1 MKIKIFFLTI
11 FLTLNLITLNLKAN
25 DQLDCS
31 FTKSSVPCIEIS
43 SNISNISEFSKK
55 SLNKT
60 TINRQEIEESGSV
73 DLVDVL
79 NKHPSINITQS
90 GPRGQQAS
98 LFMRGAGSNHTLV
111 LINGVAIN
119 DQSTTQGLHDFGV
132 DFIQTIQRVEIYEG
146 PSATVFGPNAIGG
159 AINIITT
166 GDYRNYYSI
175 SHGTG
180 DTNLLINQSFIEDN
194 STIYNFKIGGVKSET
209 KSARFNGKEKDK
221 TENFSTN
228 LNFEKYLEKYKL
240 TNSTYLRKTISEYD
254 GSATDEIGYE
264 GDNEML
270 STQLKINSLS
280 PNYNDQLT
288 FYYNL
293 YDREYDEKGVVDY
306 YDSNS
311 MGMKYDLNKK
321 LDESISFGLGSE
333 YRYDSA
339 KFENN
344 GSYSASTKG
353 NNNNLSIYGNLGY
366 NLNENL
372 NVSYFIRG
380 DENKI
385 TGNNLSNKINLET
398 YYKNFIFGVSRNEGY
413 RNPTIYELFGTDNY
427 GYSGNKNLSPEKS
440 QSNEVYLSLKSNDI
454 SWNIR
459 GFKSNI
465 FDQIEYKNNK
475 YVNNS
480 NNISLNQS
488 GINSDLD
495 IKLFNSEIEIFT
507 SFLSS
512 KKTNNSD
519 QLRRPEKNY
528 GFKFKKEIKKSLF
541 GQFNINLDYSHYGK
555 HFDTHSLNFS
565 TIEIDSTDIVD
576 VSLKKDFDVFDIN
589 FKITNLLNENYQR
602 PHGYSQNGRLFNIG
616 FTKSY

>member
-1 MKIKIFFLTI
+1 MILKIFFLTI
-11 FLTLNLITLNLKAN
+11 FLTTNLITLNLKAN

-31 FTKSSVPCIEIS
+31 FAKSSIPCIEIS
-43 SNISNISEFSKK
+43 SNVSNISEFSKK

-60 TINRQEIEESGSV
+60 IINRKEIEESGSV

-79 NKHPSINITQS
+79 SKHPSINITQS

-98 LFMRGAGSNHTLV
+98 LFMRGSGSNHTLV

-132 DFIQTIQRVEIYEG
+132 DFIQTIQKVEIYEG

-180 DTNLLINQSFIEDN
+180 DANLLINQSFIKDN
-194 STIYNFKIGGVKSET
+194 STIYNFKIGGFKSET

-311 MGMKYDLNKK
+311 MGTKYDLNKK
-321 LDESISFGLGSE
+321 LNESISFGLGSE

-398 YYKNFIFGVSRNEGY
+398 YYKNLIFGVSRNEGY

-440 QSNEVYLSLKSNDI
+440 QSNEVYLSLKSKDI

-465 FDQIEYKNNK
+465 FDQIEYKDNK

-541 GQFNINLDYSHYGK
+541 GQFNISLDYSHYGK
-555 HFDTHSLNFS
+555 HFDTHSLDFS

-576 VSLKKDFDVFDIN
+576 FSLKKDFDVFDMN

>member
-1 MKIKIFFLTI
+1 MIVKIFFLI
-11 FLTLNLITLNLKAN
+11 ILLTLNLSAN
-25 DQLDCS
+25 DQLDCN
-31 FTKSSVPCIEIS
+31 FTQSAVPCIEIS

-73 DLVDVL
+73 DLIDVL

-98 LFMRGAGSNHTLV
+98 LFMRGTGSNHTLV

-132 DFIQTIQRVEIYEG
+132 DFIQTIQKIEIYEG

-159 AINIITT
+159 AINIITN
-166 GDYRNYYSI
+166 GDYRNYSSI

-180 DTNLLINQSFIEDN
+180 NSNLLINQTFIKDN
-194 STIYNFKIGGVKSET
+194 STIYNFKIGGVKSDT
-209 KSARFNGKEKDK
+209 KSAKFNGKEKDK

-228 LNFEKYLEKYKL
+228 LNFEKYLYKYKL
-240 TNSTYLRKTISEYD
+240 TNSIYLRKTISEYD
-254 GSATDEIGYE
+254 SSATDEIGYE

-270 STQLKINSLS
+270 STQLKINSLN
-280 PNYNDQLT
+280 PYYKDQLT

-293 YDREYDEKGVVDY
+293 YDREYDEKGVIDY

-311 MGMKYDLNKK
+311 MGVKYDLKK
-321 LDESISFGLGSE
+321 ILDERISFGLGSE

-339 KFENN
+339 EFENN

-353 NNNNLSIYGNLGY
+353 NNDNLSIYGNLGY
-366 NLNENL
+366 NFFENFNL
-372 NVSYFIRG
+372 SYFIRG
-380 DENKI
+380 DENKR
-385 TGNNLSNKINLET
+385 TGNNLSNRVNIET
-398 YYKNFIFGVSRNEGY
+398 YYKNFTFGFGRSEGY
-413 RNPTIYELFGTDNY
+413 RNPSIYELFGTDNF
-427 GYSGNKNLSPEKS
+427 GYSGNKNLNPEKS
-440 QSNEVYLSLKSNDI
+440 QSNEVYLSLGSNDI
-454 SWNIR
+454 SWNIK
-459 GFKSNI
+459 GFKSSI

-480 NNISLNQS
+480 NNVNLNQS
-488 GINSDLD
+488 GINSDLN
-495 IKLFNSEIEIFT
+495 IKFFNSEIEMYT

-512 KKTNNSD
+512 KKTDNSD

-528 GFKFKKEIKKSLF
+528 GLKFKKEINKSLF
-541 GQFNINLDYSHYGK
+541 GKFHINLEYSHYGK
-555 HFDTHSLNFS
+555 HFDTHSSNFS
-565 TIEIDSTDIVD
+565 TVEIDSTDIID
-576 VSLKKDFDVFDIN
+576 VSLKKDFGIFNMN
-589 FKITNLLNENYQR
+589 FNITNLLNENYQR

-616 FTKSY
+616 LTKSY

>member
-1 MKIKIFFLTI
+1 MIVKIFFLI
-11 FLTLNLITLNLKAN
+11 ILLTLNLSAN
-25 DQLDCS
+25 DQLDCN
-31 FTKSSVPCIEIS
+31 FTQSAVPCIEIS

-73 DLVDVL
+73 DLIDVL

-98 LFMRGAGSNHTLV
+98 LFMRGTGSNHTLV

-132 DFIQTIQRVEIYEG
+132 DFIQTIQKIEIYEG

-159 AINIITT
+159 AINIITN
-166 GDYRNYYSI
+166 GDYRNYSSI

-180 DTNLLINQSFIEDN
+180 NSNLLINQTFIKDN
-194 STIYNFKIGGVKSET
+194 STIYNFKIGGVKSDS
-209 KSARFNGKEKDK
+209 KSAKFNGKEKDK

-228 LNFEKYLEKYKL
+228 LNFEKYLYKYKL
-240 TNSTYLRKTISEYD
+240 TNSIYLRKTISEYD
-254 GSATDEIGYE
+254 SSATDEIGYE

-270 STQLKINSLS
+270 STQLKINSLN
-280 PNYNDQLT
+280 PYYKDQLT

-293 YDREYDEKGVVDY
+293 YDREYDEKGVIDY

-311 MGMKYDLNKK
+311 MGVKYDLKK
-321 LDESISFGLGSE
+321 ILDERISFGLGSE

-339 KFENN
+339 EFENN

-353 NNNNLSIYGNLGY
+353 NNDNLSIYGNLGY
-366 NLNENL
+366 NFFENFNL
-372 NVSYFIRG
+372 SYFIRG
-380 DENKI
+380 DENKR
-385 TGNNLSNKINLET
+385 TGNNLSNRVNIET
-398 YYKNFIFGVSRNEGY
+398 YYKNFTFGFGRSEGY
-413 RNPTIYELFGTDNY
+413 RNPTIYELFGTDNF
-427 GYSGNKNLSPEKS
+427 GYSGNKNLNPEKS
-440 QSNEVYLSLKSNDI
+440 QSNEVYLSLGSNDI
-454 SWNIR
+454 SWNIK
-459 GFKSNI
+459 GFKSSI

-480 NNISLNQS
+480 NNVNLNQS
-488 GINSDLD
+488 GINSDLN
-495 IKLFNSEIEIFT
+495 IKFFNSEIEMYT

-512 KKTNNSD
+512 KKTDNSD

-528 GFKFKKEIKKSLF
+528 GLKFKKEINKSLF
-541 GQFNINLDYSHYGK
+541 GKFHINLEYSHYGK
-555 HFDTHSLNFS
+555 HFDTHSSNFS
-565 TIEIDSTDIVD
+565 TVEIDSTDIID
-576 VSLKKDFDVFDIN
+576 VSLKKDFGIFNMN
-589 FKITNLLNENYQR
+589 FNITNLLNENYQR

-616 FTKSY
+616 LTKSY

>member
-1 MKIKIFFLTI
+1 MIVKIFFLI
-11 FLTLNLITLNLKAN
+11 ILLTLNLSAN
-25 DQLDCS
+25 DQLDCN
-31 FTKSSVPCIEIS
+31 FTQSAVPCIEIS

-73 DLVDVL
+73 DLIDVL

-98 LFMRGAGSNHTLV
+98 LFMRGTGSNHTLV

-132 DFIQTIQRVEIYEG
+132 DFIQTIQKIEIYEG

-159 AINIITT
+159 AINIITN
-166 GDYRNYYSI
+166 GDYRNYSSI

-180 DTNLLINQSFIEDN
+180 NSNLLINQTFIKDN
-194 STIYNFKIGGVKSET
+194 STIYNFKIGGVKSDSI
-209 KSARFNGKEKDK
+209 SAKFNGKEKDK

-228 LNFEKYLEKYKL
+228 LNFEKYLYKYKL
-240 TNSTYLRKTISEYD
+240 TNSIYLRKTISEYD
-254 GSATDEIGYE
+254 SSATDEIGYE

-270 STQLKINSLS
+270 STQLKINSLN
-280 PNYNDQLT
+280 PYYKDQLT

-293 YDREYDEKGVVDY
+293 YDREYDEKGVIDY

-311 MGMKYDLNKK
+311 MGVKYDLKK
-321 LDESISFGLGSE
+321 ILDERISFGLGSE

-339 KFENN
+339 EFENN

-353 NNNNLSIYGNLGY
+353 NNDNLSIYGNLGY
-366 NLNENL
+366 NFFENFNL
-372 NVSYFIRG
+372 SYFIRG
-380 DENKI
+380 DENKR
-385 TGNNLSNKINLET
+385 TGNNLSNRVNIET
-398 YYKNFIFGVSRNEGY
+398 YYKNFTFGFGRSEGY
-413 RNPTIYELFGTDNY
+413 RNPTIYELFGTDNF
-427 GYSGNKNLSPEKS
+427 GYSGNKNLNPEKS
-440 QSNEVYLSLKSNDI
+440 QSNEVYLSLGSNDI
-454 SWNIR
+454 SWNIK
-459 GFKSNI
+459 GFKSSI

-480 NNISLNQS
+480 NNVNLNQS
-488 GINSDLD
+488 GINSDLN
-495 IKLFNSEIEIFT
+495 IKFFNSEIEMYT

-512 KKTNNSD
+512 KKTDNSD

-528 GFKFKKEIKKSLF
+528 GLKFKKEINKSLF
-541 GQFNINLDYSHYGK
+541 GKFHINLEYSHYGK
-555 HFDTHSLNFS
+555 HFDTHSSNFS
-565 TIEIDSTDIVD
+565 TVEIDSTDIID
-576 VSLKKDFDVFDIN
+576 VSLKKDFGIFNMN
-589 FKITNLLNENYQR
+589 FNITNLLNENYQR

-616 FTKSY
+616 LTKSY

>member
-1 MKIKIFFLTI
+1 MIVKIFFLI
-11 FLTLNLITLNLKAN
+11 ILLTLNLSAN
-25 DQLDCS
+25 DQLDCN
-31 FTKSSVPCIEIS
+31 FTQSAVPCIEIS

-73 DLVDVL
+73 DLIDVL
-79 NKHPSINITQS
+79 NNHPSINITQS

-98 LFMRGAGSNHTLV
+98 LFMRGTGSNHTLV

-132 DFIQTIQRVEIYEG
+132 DFIQTIQKIEIYEG

-159 AINIITT
+159 AINIITN
-166 GDYRNYYSI
+166 GDYRNYSSI

-180 DTNLLINQSFIEDN
+180 NSNLLINQTFIKDN
-194 STIYNFKIGGVKSET
+194 STIYNFKIGGVKSDS
-209 KSARFNGKEKDK
+209 KSAKFNGKEKDK

-228 LNFEKYLEKYKL
+228 LNFEKYLYKYKL
-240 TNSTYLRKTISEYD
+240 TNSIYLRKTISEYD
-254 GSATDEIGYE
+254 SSATDEIGYE

-270 STQLKINSLS
+270 STQLKINSLN
-280 PNYNDQLT
+280 PYYKDQLT

-293 YDREYDEKGVVDY
+293 YDREYDEKGVIDY

-311 MGMKYDLNKK
+311 MGVKYDLKK
-321 LDESISFGLGSE
+321 ILDERISFGLGSE

-339 KFENN
+339 EFENN

-353 NNNNLSIYGNLGY
+353 NNDNLSIYGNLGY
-366 NLNENL
+366 NFFENFNL
-372 NVSYFIRG
+372 SYFIRG
-380 DENKI
+380 DENKR
-385 TGNNLSNKINLET
+385 TGNNLSNRVNIET
-398 YYKNFIFGVSRNEGY
+398 YYKNFTFGFGRSEGY
-413 RNPTIYELFGTDNY
+413 RNPTIYELFGTDNF
-427 GYSGNKNLSPEKS
+427 GYSGNKNLNPEKS
-440 QSNEVYLSLKSNDI
+440 QSNEVYLSLGSNDI
-454 SWNIR
+454 SWNIK
-459 GFKSNI
+459 GFKSSI

-480 NNISLNQS
+480 NNVNLNQS
-488 GINSDLD
+488 GINSDLN
-495 IKLFNSEIEIFT
+495 IKFFNSEIEMYT

-512 KKTNNSD
+512 KKTDNSD

-528 GFKFKKEIKKSLF
+528 GLKFKKEINKSLF
-541 GQFNINLDYSHYGK
+541 GKFHINLEYSHYGK
-555 HFDTHSLNFS
+555 HFDTHSSNFS
-565 TIEIDSTDIVD
+565 TVEIDSTDIID
-576 VSLKKDFDVFDIN
+576 VSLKKDFGIFNMN
-589 FKITNLLNENYQR
+589 FNITNLLNENYQR

-616 FTKSY
+616 LTKSY